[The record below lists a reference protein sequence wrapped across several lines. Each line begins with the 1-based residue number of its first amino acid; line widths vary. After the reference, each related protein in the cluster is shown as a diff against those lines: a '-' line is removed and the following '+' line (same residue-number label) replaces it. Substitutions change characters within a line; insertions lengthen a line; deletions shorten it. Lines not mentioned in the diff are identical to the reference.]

1 MMEKQREI
9 TSLRDVIAQLERQLN
24 EEKEEAARRAAAAQ
38 RDADGLRIRIAELEG
53 DAQAEREERERLERQ
68 LANETARSSELM
80 AEDEVKLRR
89 ISDLTDQ
96 IQVLSRELNERE
108 RFMAQ
113 ALDEKDRIEISL
125 IEARD

>member
-9 TSLRDVIAQLERQLN
+9 TSLRDGIAQLERQLH